1 MDKDYSNPYDRFKNH
16 ELTLNDY
23 LAIDRTIL
31 SNERTLL
38 AYGRTALAQVIIGGS
53 ALKFFDSLLLAVI
66 GVVFLIGAGVTMFIG
81 WRHYRHTDQLLRM
94 ALMSK
99 TGETEHP
106 LEEKIKQVE
115 EVAEK
120 KYGVA
125 VDGEPGESKNSK

>member
-1 MDKDYSNPYDRFKNH
+1 MNHGHFNPYVKFKKRS
-16 ELTLNDY
+16 LTLNDY

-53 ALKFFDSLLLAVI
+53 ALKLFDSLALAVI

-81 WRHYRHTDQLLRM
+81 WRHYRHTDDLLRV
-94 ALMSK
+94 ALMSQ

-106 LEEKIKQVE
+106 LEEKIKQAVE
-115 EVAEK
+115 GAEAGDEQARK
-120 KYGVA
+120 ADETEK
-125 VDGEPGESKNSK
+125 